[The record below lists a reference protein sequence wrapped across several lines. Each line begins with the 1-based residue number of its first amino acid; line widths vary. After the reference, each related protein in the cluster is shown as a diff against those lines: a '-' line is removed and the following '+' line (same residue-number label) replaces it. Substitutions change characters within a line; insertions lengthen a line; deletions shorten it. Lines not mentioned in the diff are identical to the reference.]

1 MVVFNKKDMSCVGLE
16 LNRSGDWL
24 PHHWVEI
31 LLGRDPA
38 LRVDNWDDSQRNAA
52 DR

>member
-1 MVVFNKKDMSCVGLE
+1 MKDISLVGLE
-16 LNRSGDWL
+16 LNISGDWL
-24 PHHWVEI
+24 PDHGVEV

-38 LRVDNWDDSQRNAA
+38 LRVDNWDDGQRNAA